1 MKRIALLLALTLS
14 CSAFAQR
21 ITQYSCEVYENDVL
35 SARQYV
41 DGTKAFNE
49 SVDGKSFI
57 IKDAKVYILDAKKK
71 TATVLSL
78 EDAAKTGGSQG
89 MDLQITKWL
98 GSETPIESATETKYL
113 DPEEID
119 GILCKHYIA
128 YTKTVQPGTV
138 EGKTLIG
145 TLDSDHE
152 VWEHPEYGIPVQ
164 TLTGG
169 SLKLNYRNIV
179 PGPQPADKF
188 EVPKGW
194 EIKDMTEAFG
204 ALLKVLQNQ

>member
-1 MKRIALLLALTLS
+1 MKRLSILLALTLS

-41 DGTKAFNE
+41 DGTKAYNE

-57 IKDAKVYILDAKKK
+57 IKDAKVYILDAEKK
-71 TATVLSL
+71 TVTVLSL
-78 EDAAKTGGSQG
+78 EDAAKVGGSKG
-89 MDLQITKWL
+89 MDLQITNWM
-98 GSETPIESATETKYL
+98 GSETPIESSTKKKDL

-119 GILCKHYIA
+119 GIMCKHYIA
-128 YTKTVQPGTV
+128 YTTTVQPGTV
-138 EGKTLIG
+138 DGKTMKN
-145 TLDSDHE
+145 TVDSDHE

-169 SLKLNYRNIV
+169 MLKLNYRNII

-188 EVPKGW
+188 EIPKGW
-194 EIKDMTEAFG
+194 AVKDMTEVFG
-204 ALLKVLQNQ
+204 AMMKMLQNQ